1 MNQAIRTRKIETLYP
16 STGPLSRQAYSRHVE
31 FFAAGRI
38 HRERA
43 IIAGNRTGKSEAG
56 AYEVALHAT
65 GQYPECWP
73 GRRFNRTVKIWVAGD
88 TANTARDI
96 LQTKLL
102 GPVGDFGTGLIPKK
116 AIERLTYKRN
126 LADAVQDIT
135 GNG

>member
-1 MNQAIRTRKIETLYP
+1 M
-16 STGPLSRQAYSRHVE
+16 
-31 FFAAGRI
+31 
-38 HRERA
+38 
-43 IIAGNRTGKSEAG
+43 
-56 AYEVALHAT
+56 
-65 GQYPECWP
+65 
-73 GRRFNRTVKIWVAGD
+73 KIWVAGD